1 MTHPVIGSCMSHTWC
16 DPLTANR
23 YMLKRGS
30 AWTGSRWAS
39 SEMPGWKKGALF
51 VERMAER
58 STVRLRQLACN
69 RAEEVKLGRFLHN
82 DRVSLEALNRG
93 AGERVGR
100 LAQGCRHVLAIQDTT

>member
-1 MTHPVIGSCMSHTWC
+1 MGSCMNRTWC

-23 YMLKRGS
+23 YMLRRGS

-39 SEMPGWKKGALF
+39 LGMPGWKKGALF

-93 AGERVGR
+93 PASGLDGWPKAVVMSWRSR
-100 LAQGCRHVLAIQDTT
+100 TPQS